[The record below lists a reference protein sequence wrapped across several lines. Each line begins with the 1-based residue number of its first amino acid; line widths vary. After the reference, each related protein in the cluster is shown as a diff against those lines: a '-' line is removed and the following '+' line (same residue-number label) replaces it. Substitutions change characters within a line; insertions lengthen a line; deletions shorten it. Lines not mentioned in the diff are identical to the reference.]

1 MAFFQ
6 RRRVKTA
13 NPELDDKPM
22 LRQARLP
29 KLRHGRAD
37 IIYASGALNVLALA
51 LPIMILQV
59 YDRIIPNNATE
70 TLLLLVI
77 GVGIALIFETCFRLA
92 RSYLT
97 ARAGASF
104 EHIAGCRALHRTL
117 GTNIVRFEKEATGV
131 YLHRFNAIESLR
143 EFMSGH
149 SLLVFIDLPFAFIFL
164 FLVGFIAGPLI
175 FVPLILL
182 VVFSVVTIAVG
193 HGLKKA
199 LNDRSVWDE
208 RRYNFLIEVLTGI
221 HTVKGLALEA
231 QMVRRYERLQETTAS
246 VVRTVAFKNNVA
258 QSLGTIFSQITLVAV
273 AAYGSVLVINESLT
287 IGGLAACTLLSGRA
301 LQPLLRA
308 MGVWTHYQNIKLSQ
322 DRVKAILE
330 LPQEK
335 NHIPAEETN
344 SFVAMPI
351 PVAQTGSQ
359 ITLEDVSFG
368 YGGNTSPLF
377 ENVSATFT
385 AGETTAVSGANGSGK
400 TTLLWLMLGLITP
413 QSGRVLLNG
422 VDISKA
428 DPNKVRQHIAYL
440 PQTGIVF
447 HGTIMENLT
456 MFRRGQ
462 IVDEAI
468 KQCNILGLDSVIK
481 RLPKGYDTVIGDGAM
496 DSLPGGV
503 RQRIAIARAIVTKPE
518 VILFDEANTSL
529 DMAGDEILKNAL
541 LQMKDQSTI
550 ILVSHR
556 PSLLKISDSGYKIQN
571 RNVVPTPIEN
581 LTRSRP
587 VPAAPKLE
595 VVSGQ

>member
-6 RRRVKTA
+6 RQRVKTA
-13 NPELDDKPM
+13 NPALDDKPM
-22 LRQARLP
+22 LRQATLP
-29 KLRHGRAD
+29 KLQHGRAD

-59 YDRIIPNNATE
+59 YDRIIPNNATD

-77 GVGIALIFETCFRLA
+77 GVGIAVIFEACFRLA

-104 EHIAGCRALHRTL
+104 EHIAGCRALNRTL
-117 GTNIVRFEKEATGV
+117 GTDIVRFEKEATGV
-131 YLHRFNAIESLR
+131 YLHRFNAIENLR

-182 VVFSVVTIAVG
+182 VVFAGITFAVG
-193 HGLKKA
+193 RGLKKA
-199 LNDRSVWDE
+199 LDDRSVWDE
-208 RRYNFLIEVLTGI
+208 RRFNFLIEVLTGI

-231 QMVRRYERLQETTAS
+231 QMVRRYERLQETTAG
-246 VVRTVAFKNNVA
+246 VIRNVAFENGIA
-258 QSLGTIFSQITLVAV
+258 QSLGTVFSQITLVSV

-308 MGVWTHYQNIKLSQ
+308 MGVWTHYQNIKLAQNKVQS
-322 DRVKAILE
+322 ILE
-330 LPQEK
+330 LPQERDIPHGEK
-335 NHIPAEETN
+335 PDFMEYIPIPA
-344 SFVAMPI
+344 
-351 PVAQTGSQ
+351 AQTGSQ
-359 ITLEDVSFG
+359 IILEDVTFG
-368 YGGNTSPLF
+368 YEAETPALF
-377 ENVSATFT
+377 KNVNATFT
-385 AGETTAVSGANGSGK
+385 AGETTAVSGINGSGK
-400 TTLLWLMLGLITP
+400 TTLLWLIMGLIKP
-413 QSGRVLLNG
+413 ISGKVLLNG
-422 VDISKA
+422 VDIATA
-428 DPNKVRQHIAYL
+428 DPHAVRQHIAYL

-447 HGTIMENLT
+447 HGTIMENIT

-462 IVDEAI
+462 ITEEAI

-481 RLPKGYDTVIGDGAM
+481 KLPKGYDTVIGDGAM

-541 LQMKDQSTI
+541 LQMKAQSTI

-556 PSLLKISDSGYKIQN
+556 PSLLKISDRGYKISNQN
-571 RNVVPTPIEN
+571 LFSTPIEK
-581 LTRSRP
+581 LTNFRP
-587 VPAAPKLE
+587 AKTIPTLE
-595 VVSGQ
+595 VVSAQ

>member
-1 MAFFQ
+1 
-6 RRRVKTA
+6 
-13 NPELDDKPM
+13 M
-22 LRQARLP
+22 LRQASLP
-29 KLRHGRAD
+29 RLRHGRAD

-59 YDRIIPNNATE
+59 YDRIIPNNATD

-77 GVGIALIFETCFRLA
+77 GVGIAVIFEACFRLA

-117 GTNIVRFEKEATGV
+117 GTDIVRFEKEATGV

-149 SLLVFIDLPFAFIFL
+149 SLLVFIDLPFAFIFM
-164 FLVGFIAGPLI
+164 FLVAFIAGPLV

-182 VVFSVVTIAVG
+182 VIFAAVTIAVG
-193 HGLKKA
+193 QGLKKA

-231 QMVRRYERLQETTAS
+231 QMVRRYERLQETTAG
-246 VVRTVAFKNNVA
+246 VVRNVAFKNNVA

-330 LPQEK
+330 LPQE
-335 NHIPAEETN
+335 NNPIPNEDTYSSATVQIPA
-344 SFVAMPI
+344 
-351 PVAQTGSQ
+351 AQTGSK
-359 ITLEDVSFG
+359 IVLEDVSFG
-368 YGGNTSPLF
+368 FGENTSPLF
-377 ENVSATFT
+377 EHVNATFR
-385 AGETTAVSGANGSGK
+385 AGETTAVAGANGSGK
-400 TTLLWLMLGLITP
+400 TTLLWLMMGLVTP

-422 VDISKA
+422 VDIAKA
-428 DPNKVRQHIAYL
+428 DPSKVRQHIAYL
-440 PQTGIVF
+440 PQSGIVF

-468 KQCNILGLDSVIK
+468 KQCKILGLDSVIK
-481 RLPKGYDTVIGDGAM
+481 RLPNGYDTVIGDGAK

-503 RQRIAIARAIVTKPE
+503 RQRIAIARAFVTKPE

-541 LQMKDQSTI
+541 LQLKDQSTI

-571 RNVVPTPIEN
+571 QNVVSTPVEN
-581 LTRSRP
+581 LTSFRP
-587 VPAAPKLE
+587 VPAAPTLE
-595 VVSGQ
+595 VVSAQ

>member
-1 MAFFQ
+1 
-6 RRRVKTA
+6 
-13 NPELDDKPM
+13 M

-59 YDRIIPNNATE
+59 YDRIIPNNATD

-77 GVGIALIFETCFRLA
+77 GVGIAVIFESCFRLA

-117 GTNIVRFEKEATGV
+117 GTDIVHFEKEATGV

-164 FLVGFIAGPLI
+164 FLVGFIAGPLV

-182 VVFSVVTIAVG
+182 VVFAAVTIAVG
-193 HGLKKA
+193 HGLKKG

-246 VVRTVAFKNNVA
+246 VVRNVAFKNNIA

-322 DRVKAILE
+322 DRVNAILQ

-335 NHIPAEETN
+335 NTIPAESTK
-344 SFVAMPI
+344 SPVMMPI
-351 PVAQTGSQ
+351 PAAQTGSQ
-359 ITLEDVSFG
+359 IILEDITFG
-368 YGGNTSPLF
+368 YGGNTAPLF
-377 ENVSATFT
+377 ENVNATFT

-400 TTLLWLMLGLITP
+400 TTLLWLMMGLISP

-422 VDISKA
+422 VDIAIA

-440 PQTGIVF
+440 PQSGIVF

-468 KQCNILGLDSVIK
+468 RQCNILGLDSVIK

-541 LQMKDQSTI
+541 LQLKDQSTI

-571 RNVVPTPIEN
+571 RRVVSTPIEN
-581 LTRSRP
+581 LTSYRAM
-587 VPAAPKLE
+587 PAAPKLE
-595 VVSGQ
+595 VVSAQ